1 MAESYRFK
9 SNSCSSFVT
18 LVSPKVTKGIRH
30 PQNSSTTI
38 NQQIHRRNNHF
49 FMESGLK
56 QLRMTFLRIKYRHEF
71 KKENASQFLD

>member
-1 MAESYRFK
+1 MAESYGFK
-9 SNSCSSFVT
+9 SNSYSSFVT

-56 QLRMTFLRIKYRHEF
+56 QLRMTFLRIKYSHEF
-71 KKENASQFLD
+71 KKENASQFLN